1 MVDPLWSL
9 PEVAK
14 YLGIPEKTI
23 YVWRTRNTGPRGIR
37 VGRHV
42 RFRRSDVESWLD
54 SKADTTQ
61 PAA

>member
-37 VGRHV
+37 VGRHI

-54 SKADTTQ
+54 SKADTPQ